1 MAVIGERWR
10 GVATCRVASL
20 CPLLSTLVALV
31 SILLCPDSSAQGV
44 GTNPQVPD
52 YIYARRMEH
61 LNDLSPITLEYNTQ
75 VRAYIDVYLE
85 RRRDHLANIL
95 GRAELYF
102 PIFEEY
108 LSKYNLPQELK
119 YLAVIESALDPKAKS
134 KSGAMGLWQFL
145 YHAGVMMNLKV
156 TSYEDERCD
165 VRKSTDAACRYL
177 QYLYKNL
184 GDWQLALAAYNGG
197 LGQVQKAQ
205 ERAGGTKKTFWE
217 LSPYLTPEMRSYV
230 PAFIAV
236 NYVMNYYTQHNVRP
250 AKSAYTLDDVDTVYV
265 NMNLSFDQISRA
277 SGVKRDALQQ
287 LNPQYI
293 KDFIAYDG
301 TPKRL
306 TLPRNNIPR
315 YLRSERML
323 RPDVAPDLTGFFG
336 IPKIVTDTL
345 IHVVEKGEYLHKI
358 AMQYQ
363 TTAANIMAWN
373 GMESKDIKIGQ
384 RLTIFYDREVSPY
397 FFVVEEVT

>member
-1 MAVIGERWR
+1 MWLRRTVAAAGAVFATWIG
-10 GVATCRVASL
+10 ATAQ
-20 CPLLSTLVALV
+20 STTTG
-31 SILLCPDSSAQGV
+31 I
-44 GTNPQVPD
+44 NPQVPD

-61 LNDLSPITLEYNTQ
+61 LNELSPITLEYNTQ
-75 VRAYIDVYLE
+75 VRAYIDVYLV

-95 GRAELYF
+95 GRAEYYF

-145 YHAGVMMNLKV
+145 YHAGLMMNLKV

-165 VRKSTDAACRYL
+165 IRKSTDAACRYL

-197 LGQVQKAQ
+197 LGQVQKAI

-217 LSPYLTPEMRSYV
+217 LSPYMTPEMRSYV

-236 NYVMNYYTQHNVRP
+236 NYVMNYYQKHNVRP
-250 AKSAYTLDDVDTVYV
+250 AQPAYTLSDVDTVYV
-265 NMNLSFDQISRA
+265 NMSLSFDQISRA
-277 SGVKRDALQQ
+277 SGVKRETLQQ

-301 TPKRL
+301 TPQRL

-323 RPDVAPDLTGFFG
+323 RPDAAPDMTGFFG
-336 IPKIVTDTL
+336 TPEIVTDTL
-345 IHVVEKGEYLHKI
+345 THVVAKGEYLHRI

-363 TTAANIMAWN
+363 TTVTDIMNWN
-373 GMESKDIKIGQ
+373 GMDTKDIKIGQ
-384 RLTIFYDREVSPY
+384 RLTIYYDREISPY
-397 FFVVEEVT
+397 FFVVEEKT

>member
-1 MAVIGERWR
+1 MARKALGIIFK
-10 GVATCRVASL
+10 CRFA
-20 CPLLSTLVALV
+20 TLVAFLLSALV
-31 SILLCPDSSAQGV
+31 TTDTLAQGL

-52 YIYARRMEH
+52 YIYARRMEQ
-61 LNDLSPITLEYNTQ
+61 LDQQSPITLEYNTQ
-75 VRAYIDVYLE
+75 VRAYIDVYLA

-134 KSGAMGLWQFL
+134 KSGAIGLWQFL
-145 YHAGVMMNLKV
+145 YHAGLMMDLRV
-156 TSYEDERCD
+156 PRDEDARCY

-177 QYLYKNL
+177 KYLFQNL

-205 ERAGGTKKTFWE
+205 ERAGGGKKTFWE

-236 NYVMNYYTQHNVRP
+236 NYVMNFYRQHNVTP
-250 AKSAYTLDDVDTVYV
+250 AKPDFTLADIDTVYV
-265 NMNLSFDQISRA
+265 NMSLSFDQISRA
-277 SGVKRDALQQ
+277 TGVKKEVLQQ

-293 KDFIAYDG
+293 KDFIPYDD
-301 TPKRL
+301 TPRRL
-306 TLPRNNIPR
+306 TLPRNNVYRFIR
-315 YLRSERML
+315 NERQL
-323 RPDVAPDLTGFFG
+323 HPDAAPDLSGYFG
-336 IPKIVTDTL
+336 TLRFKHDT
-345 IHVVEKGEYLHKI
+345 ITHVVAKGEYLHKI
-358 AMQYQ
+358 AMKYKITVSQ
-363 TTAANIMAWN
+363 IMEWN
-373 GMESKDIKIGQ
+373 GMATKDVRIGQ
-384 RLTIFYDREVSPY
+384 RLTIYYDREISPY
-397 FFVVEEVT
+397 FFVVDELAMK